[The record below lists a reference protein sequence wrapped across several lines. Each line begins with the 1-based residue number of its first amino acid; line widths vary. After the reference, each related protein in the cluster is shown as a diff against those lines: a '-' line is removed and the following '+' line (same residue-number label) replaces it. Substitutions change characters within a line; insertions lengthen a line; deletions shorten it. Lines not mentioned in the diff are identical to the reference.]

1 MLSYCFKC
9 RQNTE
14 SENPRAVKSKRE
26 KPLILSKRTLC
37 GSKNSRFIKEWIIIR
52 TLKIKALSFKEPN

>member
-26 KPLILSKRTLC
+26 KPLILSKQCVVVKIQDL
-37 GSKNSRFIKEWIIIR
+37 SKNG
-52 TLKIKALSFKEPN
+52 LSSGP

>member
-26 KPLILSKRTLC
+26 KPLIL
-37 GSKNSRFIKEWIIIR
+37 
-52 TLKIKALSFKEPN
+52 KIKALSFKETN